1 MKKTLVLA
9 VSAMIIF
16 SGCGSSNSSTAAEE
30 TAVEATVADTEENTV
45 EATETQTE
53 ETTVAKA
60 EETAPTEQPAEEK
73 TEKYVEDEVVN
84 AFIANYNA
92 VSESPFE
99 EITNGNIRT
108 KFYAVSYG
116 YYLELL
122 HANDTDNMHI
132 RITETNDTAEAGTLG
147 MNNVFHDCIVAIDGT
162 ISDDEINE
170 FFDNMA
176 SQEYNAE
183 DSIGEIA
190 VKYSPD
196 KELSS
201 GHSRGYIE
209 ISAPKK

>member
-60 EETAPTEQPAEEK
+60 EEKA
-73 TEKYVEDEVVN
+73 EKYVEDEVVN

-132 RITETNDTAEAGTLG
+132 RITETNDTAEAGTQG

-176 SQEYNAE
+176 SQEYKAE

>member
-60 EETAPTEQPAEEK
+60 EETEQPAKEK

-132 RITETNDTAEAGTLG
+132 RITETNDTAEAGTQG
-147 MNNVFHDCIVAIDGT
+147 MNNVFHDCIAAIDGT